1 MFEIKTKLKI
11 SNRVVIMLHNTMI
24 FFKMHGKTM
33 IYSLIWSGNM
43 VKTMPIIAIF
53 S

>member
-11 SNRVVIMLHNTMI
+11 SNRVVIMLHNTI
-24 FFKMHGKTM
+24 ISFKMHGKNM
-33 IYSLIWSGNM
+33 IYYLIWSGNM
-43 VKTMPIIAIF
+43 VKTMHIIARF